1 MFESSPVATS
11 LDFPPSQKQR
21 PTYPVGFFPSPP
33 SLGRLY
39 RREPACAALQRPHP
53 PSRSLPACPVKAAL
67 LWGMKEREAGVG
79 DGRAT
84 HTRCCGGDSGEGRLT
99 AGLFQSENTLHTP
112 TRAGDQTKCRPSWRW
127 RQFVSLFTCLCLKPT
142 SYSVPGLQ
150 LTSLFIMD

>member
-112 TRAGDQTKCRPSWRW
+112 TQVIKQNVGLAGDGG
-127 RQFVSLFTCLCLKPT
+127 SL
-142 SYSVPGLQ
+142 SHYSHACA
-150 LTSLFIMD
+150 